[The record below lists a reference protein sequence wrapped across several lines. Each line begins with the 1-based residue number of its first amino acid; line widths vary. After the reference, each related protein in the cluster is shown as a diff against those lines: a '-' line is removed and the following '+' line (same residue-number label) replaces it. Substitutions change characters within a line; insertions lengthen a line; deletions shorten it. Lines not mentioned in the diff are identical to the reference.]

1 MKKMRRG
8 SKVKKTVKE
17 ATETQSPIL
26 SAAGKWRGMTL
37 ESPQE
42 EKPKEDD
49 VRRRFSIDAEV
60 LKKIQHKHGPRKK
73 MSRIEPTVE
82 NYYVRK
88 LKPKEKKMK
97 TVIVMKPVES
107 DCQVTVRPIEF
118 IMNYT
123 GPRFT
128 DHGKFIPHSILGSL
142 EDFRREA
149 KRRGENLHL
158 LKTHSSAGDLPKTSK
173 KLKVCNSLKKW
184 NTRIDEWNKAQNYLS
199 SKLHRPVE
207 DLLMRTANVYPAWV
221 DSRVETGQALK
232 ATVSGYGEKRVN
244 SQFWKQHINFGQDDD
259 TAIWSTLKHS
269 ETGDCCPKEFRQVPD
284 LINLEKDKGKII
296 PERSYKHYY
305 TDYLNQQRENVK
317 DVIHILNP
325 HHPDLADLMVQ
336 GKGQSQKTSV
346 PSFQEETSQ
355 GHITLH
361 RPVSIAIFRDLDP
374 RSCSSSS
381 EYDSF
386 KGPALAIGQ
395 HILTWKNL
403 TGENPIRPLTL
414 TFRSRLGQIQIKKI
428 PMMNYGST
436 QLRYYWEK
444 VPVENPFGFVK
455 RRLQQ
460 YYFFTEDGILPP
472 CGDIQLPVMFKSDFP
487 GNFKERWKLKTRPVL
502 CGGADILIN
511 FKAIASEPI
520 IHPDHVAEIEKKFM
534 QKEIA
539 YIVNSSIQ
547 NITSRVV
554 TPARLLSP
562 IVTYLSPEEE
572 FSQSYPGLFYHSAK
586 LKQMEEL
593 YDAVCNSDLM
603 TTKPEA
609 SFTVNNLKQAIC
621 MLDLM
626 ELPPADRDNYEEILQ
641 QKYSKQLL
649 LTNEYTTLTTDM
661 SFKHLSP
668 YTNINLQHNF
678 ICQQVLHEMIE
689 SFTHSAF
696 IMTYKTGFPVN
707 PLEPEEKID
716 KKSKR
721 RNSILPKQKK
731 GNEQKNTLSP
741 SHGRQTAT
749 SASKNRKKGAAS
761 PQKDS
766 MPPIPI
772 PLPPHHVEFESF
784 SPLLDTASPKQLS
797 SYREKLYMQGY
808 SMLQEAIDRIE
819 SIFIDLDETSHWQM

>member
-107 DCQVTVRPIEF
+107 DCQVTGRPIEF

-325 HHPDLADLMVQ
+325 HHP
-336 GKGQSQKTSV
+336 
-346 PSFQEETSQ
+346 
-355 GHITLH
+355 
-361 RPVSIAIFRDLDP
+361 
-374 RSCSSSS
+374 
-381 EYDSF
+381 YY
-386 KGPALAIGQ
+386 KGP
-395 HILTWKNL
+395 
-403 TGENPIRPLTL
+403 
-414 TFRSRLGQIQIKKI
+414 FRS
-428 PMMNYGST
+428 YG
-436 QLRYYWEK
+436 
-444 VPVENPFGFVK
+444 
-455 RRLQQ
+455 
-460 YYFFTEDGILPP
+460 
-472 CGDIQLPVMFKSDFP
+472 
-487 GNFKERWKLKTRPVL
+487 
-502 CGGADILIN
+502 
-511 FKAIASEPI
+511 
-520 IHPDHVAEIEKKFM
+520 
-534 QKEIA
+534 
-539 YIVNSSIQ
+539 
-547 NITSRVV
+547 
-554 TPARLLSP
+554 
-562 IVTYLSPEEE
+562 
-572 FSQSYPGLFYHSAK
+572 
-586 LKQMEEL
+586 
-593 YDAVCNSDLM
+593 
-603 TTKPEA
+603 
-609 SFTVNNLKQAIC
+609 
-621 MLDLM
+621 
-626 ELPPADRDNYEEILQ
+626 
-641 QKYSKQLL
+641 
-649 LTNEYTTLTTDM
+649 
-661 SFKHLSP
+661 
-668 YTNINLQHNF
+668 
-678 ICQQVLHEMIE
+678 
-689 SFTHSAF
+689 
-696 IMTYKTGFPVN
+696 
-707 PLEPEEKID
+707 
-716 KKSKR
+716 
-721 RNSILPKQKK
+721 
-731 GNEQKNTLSP
+731 
-741 SHGRQTAT
+741 
-749 SASKNRKKGAAS
+749 
-761 PQKDS
+761 
-766 MPPIPI
+766 
-772 PLPPHHVEFESF
+772 
-784 SPLLDTASPKQLS
+784 
-797 SYREKLYMQGY
+797 
-808 SMLQEAIDRIE
+808 
-819 SIFIDLDETSHWQM
+819 